1 MRLMATTLALI
12 GLLGAPAALANLPS
26 APDPAEIPEYSGA
39 ATGDVNVEMRYGEG
53 AKMLN
58 RMINEQGFWGDADV
72 NTYNKELYDEIR
84 LKPVSDGFVP
94 MITGESDE
102 DIPHDVV
109 ADIVFGQMN
118 ALPAYMDGAK
128 AVETLGYGTDSK
140 YGLPY
145 VDSYFILDMSFLYVV
160 YPQRMYR
167 KKVGDRTFLWFEKLD
182 ASFVDEATWAEY
194 QAKIKK
200 TQDAQSFR
208 RLFGSIVE
216 VKQIY
221 GIFIVGPGAEK
232 ESRVTFVSKLIFGD
246 DAGFLATFGSKLKPV
261 LRGGL
266 QSGFDAS
273 VKIAKAERDRRGS

>member
-1 MRLMATTLALI
+1 MRILATKLAALAL
-12 GLLGAPAALANLPS
+12 LLCAPAALASLP
-26 APDPAEIPEYSGA
+26 AAADPEPIPEYSGA
-39 ATGDVNVEMRYGEG
+39 ATGEVNLEMRYGAG

-58 RMINEQGFWGDADV
+58 RMLNESGFWGDADI

-109 ADIVFGQMN
+109 ADIVFGQMS
-118 ALPAYMDGAK
+118 ALPKYMDGAK
-128 AVETLGYGTDSK
+128 EVVTLGYGTDPK

-145 VDSYFILDMSFLYVV
+145 VDSYFILDMSFLYVA

-167 KKVGDRTFLWFEKLD
+167 KKVGDRSYLWFEKLD
-182 ASFVDEATWAEY
+182 ATFVDEATWAEY
-194 QAKIKK
+194 DKKI
-200 TQDAQSFR
+200 TETRDSQSYR
-208 RLFGSIVE
+208 RLFGSVVE
-216 VKQIY
+216 PDMIY

-232 ESRVTFVSKLIFGD
+232 ESRVTFVSKLIFGS
-246 DAGFLATFGSKLKPV
+246 DAGFIANFGSKLKPV

-273 VKIAKAERDRRGS
+273 VKIAKAERDRR